1 LTRVLGNLLK
11 NALEASHP
19 GETVT
24 LGCRRQETD
33 IVLWCHNEGVLTKE
47 VQAQVFRN
55 CFSTKGAGRG
65 VGTYGIK
72 LLSEKYL
79 QGRAE
84 FVSSPETGTVFT
96 LTFPIAP
103 QAGASLPQPGGS

>member
-1 LTRVLGNLLK
+1 MTRVLGNLLK

-79 QGRAE
+79 QGRVE
-84 FVSSPETGTVFT
+84 FVSSQETGTVFT

-103 QAGASLPQPGGS
+103 QAGASPQQPGRS